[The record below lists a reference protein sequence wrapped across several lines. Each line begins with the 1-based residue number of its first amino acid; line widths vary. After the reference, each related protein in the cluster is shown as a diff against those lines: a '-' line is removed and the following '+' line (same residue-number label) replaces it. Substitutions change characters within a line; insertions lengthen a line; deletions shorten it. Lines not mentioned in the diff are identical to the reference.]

1 MYKQFSEV
9 IIYYINDLKQNEVI
23 DIKDTYLCIDMYV
36 WEIKYMYKLFYLMY
50 TCDVKEWN
58 LSLMW
63 YFDGWHQKRKM
74 KSLYK
79 Y

>member
-36 WEIKYMYKLFYLMY
+36 
-50 TCDVKEWN
+50 
-58 LSLMW
+58 
-63 YFDGWHQKRKM
+63 
-74 KSLYK
+74 
-79 Y
+79 